1 MSLEISKEMAV
12 KMTVIRTESD
22 EFNCDLLKFK
32 PPRKVQGI
40 GTSFFFQSLSYG
52 DDGFYLQTPFFYSNG
67 MSVSNYNNMRQMRVT
82 FPEWQQSILKNI
94 DSAAQ
99 EHLVCPDS
107 APAHWKKSLEEGRSY
122 KKIPEFDSLFLKL
135 SDHFQAFDLF
145 QNVMECDDLKRG
157 RYIAL
162 IHVTGIYLGAHGTT
176 GKLASLQMKVLQLLY
191 EPTAIDKCLILF
203 ETKDEKD
210 SVRDSD
216 DVDPDDEP
224 KQKKS
229 RRRGPSDIV
238 QKPKLKRQE
247 AQNDLK
253 KFFNVNNNLDMDSQ
267 VPV

>member
-1 MSLEISKEMAV
+1 MSV
-12 KMTVIRTESD
+12 KMMVIRNESE
-22 EFNCDLLKFK
+22 EFNRDLLKFK

-40 GTSFFFQSLSYG
+40 GNSFFFQSLSYG
-52 DDGFYLQTPFFYSNG
+52 DDGFYLQTPFFHSNG
-67 MSVSNYNNMRQMRVT
+67 MSVSNYSNMRQMRVT
-82 FPEWQQSILKNI
+82 FPEWQQRILKTI

-203 ETKDEKD
+203 EVKDEKE
-210 SVRDSD
+210 SVDEAD
-216 DVDPDDEP
+216 TVDVDEP

-229 RRRGPSDIV
+229 KRRSSSDIV
-238 QKPKLKRQE
+238 QKLKLKRQE
-247 AQNDLK
+247 AQSDLK
-253 KFFNVNNNLDMDSQ
+253 NFFNVSNSLDSQ
-267 VPV
+267 MPV